1 MLRLIL
7 EVAAACGFVIG
18 SLYHLSDFM
27 KLPVSMVGLA
37 WMIAVRFMPPH
48 IPKIGLFWVSYALL
62 VYQLIAFHDLDAC
75 ILEEC
80 KTEELYSYIAL
91 GSTGVFWFSMKDKN
105 TTKYEIRREPKP
117 EPNVPKVPRVEP
129 KQPSFPSLNIRIQA
143 ENKPSKPFR
152 LNMGEPLQPK
162 WV

>member
-7 EVAAACGFVIG
+7 EVVAACGFVIG
-18 SLYHLSDFM
+18 SLYHLTDVM
-27 KLPVSMVGLA
+27 KLPVPMVGLA

-80 KTEELYSYIAL
+80 RTEELYSYIVL
-91 GSTGVFWFSMKDKN
+91 GSTGVFWFSMNDKN
-105 TTKYEIRREPKP
+105 TTKYEIRRAPKP
-117 EPNVPKVPRVEP
+117 EPKVSKLEP
-129 KQPSFPSLNIRIQA
+129 KIQPSFPALNIQIQA